1 MRDKVTLE
9 DIFGSGNAKRQL
21 ERLEAELPDIRDT
34 LWKIYQKHQSNC
46 DTGNENREMKLEKYE
61 SDIAGMFNCRKYIYH
76 VSSRIKAPEKLVK
89 KIVDRL
95 YQRRRHYIHINEENY
110 HKIVTDLIGIK
121 LIHRFPD
128 EWVSINELIYQLFY
142 KGDESFVNS
151 YEQDYRDDL
160 DEAFLIEK
168 PVVYYLPGEDLS
180 IYLRAEEQM
189 GRALFQYV
197 PKTNYHSVH
206 YLINYR
212 GNYMEIQVR
221 TLSDELWS
229 EVEHD
234 LVYKQEITAL
244 KDKLSEAAE
253 LLRSVLR
260 AVDEIS
266 MYMKKQID
274 LEETEAE
281 KYWGRGRKQ
290 LKEAVEI
297 MTKKGEEDHGKQM

>member
-1 MRDKVTLE
+1 MALE

-21 ERLEAELPDIRDT
+21 ERLEADFPDIRET
-34 LWKIYQKHQSNC
+34 LWKIYQKHQNNC
-46 DTGNENREMKLEKYE
+46 DTGNEDRGKKLEKYE
-61 SDIAGMFNCRKYIYH
+61 SDIAEMFNCRKYIYH

-89 KIVDRL
+89 KIADRL
-95 YQRRRHYIHINEENY
+95 YQGRRHYIHISEENY

-142 KGDESFVNS
+142 KGDEAFVNS

-160 DEAFLIEK
+160 DEAFLIER
-168 PVVYYLPGEDLS
+168 PVVYYLPGEDLNM
-180 IYLRAEEQM
+180 YLRVEEQM
-189 GRALFQYV
+189 GRTLFQYV
-197 PKTNYHSVH
+197 PKKNYHSVH

-274 LEETEAE
+274 LEETEAG
-281 KYWGRGRKQ
+281 KYWSRGREQ
-290 LKEAVEI
+290 LKEAVKI
-297 MTKKGEEDHGKQM
+297 MTKKGEEDHGKQV

>member
-1 MRDKVTLE
+1 M
-9 DIFGSGNAKRQL
+9 
-21 ERLEAELPDIRDT
+21 
-34 LWKIYQKHQSNC
+34 
-46 DTGNENREMKLEKYE
+46 
-61 SDIAGMFNCRKYIYH
+61 
-76 VSSRIKAPEKLVK
+76 K

-95 YQRRRHYIHINEENY
+95 YQGRRHYLYINEENY

-128 EWVSINELIYQLFY
+128 EWVSINKLIYQLFY

-151 YEQDYRDDL
+151 YEQDYRDDQE
-160 DEAFLIEK
+160 EAFLIEK

-180 IYLRAEEQM
+180 IYLREEEQM
-189 GRALFQYV
+189 GRSLFQYV

-260 AVDEIS
+260 VVDEIS

-281 KYWGRGRKQ
+281 KCWDRGRKQ

-297 MTKKGEEDHGKQM
+297 MTKKGEEEHGKQM